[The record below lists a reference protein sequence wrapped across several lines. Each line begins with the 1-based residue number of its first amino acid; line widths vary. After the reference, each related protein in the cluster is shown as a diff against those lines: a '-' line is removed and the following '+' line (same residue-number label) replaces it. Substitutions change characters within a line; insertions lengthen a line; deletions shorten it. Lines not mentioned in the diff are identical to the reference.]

1 MRRDRTGHTLLE
13 LLMVLAI
20 LGVLLGVALPTL
32 QRTLDA
38 VHARAAAAEL
48 ASLLALARHTAV
60 YRGTRAA
67 IHLDSVTAAVA
78 VHVGRDT
85 VARRSLRDT
94 HGVTLRAS
102 RDSLAYG
109 PTGRGFGAAN
119 LTVVLTRRAAV
130 ESVLVSRLGR
140 VRRR

>member
-1 MRRDRTGHTLLE
+1 MRPGHTLLE

-20 LGVLLGVALPTL
+20 VGVLLGIALPGA

-38 VHARAAAAEL
+38 IHARAAAAEL

-67 IHLDSVTAAVA
+67 VRLDSAAAAVA

-94 HGVTLRAS
+94 HGVTMHVT
-102 RDSLAYG
+102 RDSVAYG
-109 PTGRGFGAAN
+109 PSGRGHGGANA
-119 LTVVLTRRAAV
+119 TVVLKRRAAV
-130 ESVLVSRLGR
+130 ESVFVSRLGR